1 MRAVTGN
8 ELGAPP
14 ARRDDLPAR
23 TRGAGEVVVPGHAPS
38 VNPIDDGIAA
48 GMAKDMV
55 PHEFPVTL
63 ADREDVVN
71 VPSRVEESQIAQ
83 EQAALRRVATLVAR
97 GVSQD
102 EVFAAVNEEVGWL
115 VGADPT
121 SLLRF
126 EADDTVTLV
135 AAWSSED
142 AGFPIRSRPDTC
154 VQTRSRLARSAKT
167 ARARLSNRS
176 WRGATRDP
184 RGSRTPT

>member
-55 PHEFPVTL
+55 PDEFPVTL

-71 VPSRVEESQIAQ
+71 VPSRGEEWKVAE

-102 EVFAAVNEEVGWL
+102 EVFAAVIRQLEHL
-115 VGADPT
+115 VGELGAVDGHLGHRAP
-121 SLLRF
+121 SFRLR
-126 EADDTVTLV
+126 DRDVV
-135 AAWSSED
+135 D
-142 AGFPIRSRPDTC
+142 
-154 VQTRSRLARSAKT
+154 RLAVT
-167 ARARLSNRS
+167 IVNLARRPGGWEARGEAERVGCADLDRAANRA
-176 WRGATRDP
+176 GI
-184 RGSRTPT
+184 